1 MIYKKNRYQSIG
13 RILSCILIAP
23 LAMMMMGSGCT
34 SIEGISVIQQAHDP
48 FGFPRPG
55 LDQKNVPV
63 QTSFFIVIGPEK
75 GAPRDSVLTNT
86 ISVTLTPE
94 GGEPLQVVKPGLV
107 FADGYQGKIVTP
119 SGRAPKGC
127 IALLIDSATRIKAA
141 TTYQVRV
148 TASSG
153 NGFSIPTKAQEWSF
167 TTEED
172 PGKKALRFELDVA
185 PSKAVRW
192 HGAHF
197 DGMVK
202 TGFCSSDPIRIP
214 GYDLMDGVRKKW
226 PKAWSLQRDA
236 TLTAFQYRLDG
247 VYSKVPPNIVR
258 ERETRRITKIET
270 SEEGTVLH
278 VEDFFGHEQYGIK
291 SNRPL
296 SPDYHPGD
304 EVLIADGKSDAR
316 AKVISADD
324 KTRTVLVTPFE
335 EPKRGWLIEYPT
347 PLPKKENPLMPGLFP
362 TGGCYL
368 RKFNPSG
375 TPHYY
380 WGRLDKEW
388 DIAIKRYNRRVVPRF
403 IGGTGDLSIDGRG
416 GTTAKDLLQLRDVT
430 HAITD
435 HIVERYGDKALT
447 FSWAVLNEPD
457 LWPVYWRTKDW
468 DNMQAFY
475 DYSVDGILRA
485 FEDRGYDSDEVFIG
499 GLELGA
505 IFGLRMW
512 LVPVFLAHCSPTAEH
527 DQALP
532 LNAAYADKRLD
543 GRRSRRVEKLCD
555 ANNGKGTPLDFISI
569 HAYNAAKLGADKL
582 IRAKEIAL
590 ETDAEYYKDL
600 WVNSFECASGWT
612 PLNDP
617 AAEDSFLGNGYYST
631 WCADFA
637 RRLLARA
644 AADPRYG
651 YGETA
656 LTVWQ
661 SPNRNF
667 GGFNALTQIIDVDD
681 DGDYFKDRSVTIPLP
696 VFNFLSILNSM
707 SDKYWVLP
715 EKKQGGYVVSGFA
728 SPTADDTRLMVYS
741 HSETDTQ
748 CRSTTEFDV
757 AIRLSSLP
765 YSGKVRVDEYQF
777 DKKNNSYYYWGLK
790 LKDRQ
795 IPVDEV
801 PQTPA
806 EELAPLLRDLEGDD
820 DKLKKEAFKSIQKL
834 GVRARAAIPALEG
847 YLEKMGIEDSRMKN
861 FVLASIRKVAP
872 VYTPEELITVQELAE
887 LHVTRSTTLTV
898 PSKGPLE
905 LPVSVSGNGVNFVVI
920 TPEKAE

>member
-13 RILSCILIAP
+13 RILSCILITP

-127 IALLIDSATRIKAA
+127 IALLIDSATRLKAA

-172 PGKKALRFELDVA
+172 PSKKALRFELDVA

-324 KTRTVLVTPFE
+324 KTRTVRVTPFE

-380 WGRLDKEW
+380 
-388 DIAIKRYNRRVVPRF
+388 
-403 IGGTGDLSIDGRG
+403 
-416 GTTAKDLLQLRDVT
+416 
-430 HAITD
+430 
-435 HIVERYGDKALT
+435 
-447 FSWAVLNEPD
+447 
-457 LWPVYWRTKDW
+457 
-468 DNMQAFY
+468 
-475 DYSVDGILRA
+475 
-485 FEDRGYDSDEVFIG
+485 
-499 GLELGA
+499 
-505 IFGLRMW
+505 
-512 LVPVFLAHCSPTAEH
+512 
-527 DQALP
+527 
-532 LNAAYADKRLD
+532 
-543 GRRSRRVEKLCD
+543 
-555 ANNGKGTPLDFISI
+555 
-569 HAYNAAKLGADKL
+569 
-582 IRAKEIAL
+582 
-590 ETDAEYYKDL
+590 
-600 WVNSFECASGWT
+600 
-612 PLNDP
+612 
-617 AAEDSFLGNGYYST
+617 
-631 WCADFA
+631 
-637 RRLLARA
+637 
-644 AADPRYG
+644 
-651 YGETA
+651 
-656 LTVWQ
+656 
-661 SPNRNF
+661 
-667 GGFNALTQIIDVDD
+667 
-681 DGDYFKDRSVTIPLP
+681 
-696 VFNFLSILNSM
+696 
-707 SDKYWVLP
+707 
-715 EKKQGGYVVSGFA
+715 
-728 SPTADDTRLMVYS
+728 
-741 HSETDTQ
+741 
-748 CRSTTEFDV
+748 
-757 AIRLSSLP
+757 
-765 YSGKVRVDEYQF
+765 
-777 DKKNNSYYYWGLK
+777 
-790 LKDRQ
+790 
-795 IPVDEV
+795 
-801 PQTPA
+801 
-806 EELAPLLRDLEGDD
+806 
-820 DKLKKEAFKSIQKL
+820 
-834 GVRARAAIPALEG
+834 
-847 YLEKMGIEDSRMKN
+847 
-861 FVLASIRKVAP
+861 
-872 VYTPEELITVQELAE
+872 
-887 LHVTRSTTLTV
+887 
-898 PSKGPLE
+898 
-905 LPVSVSGNGVNFVVI
+905 
-920 TPEKAE
+920 